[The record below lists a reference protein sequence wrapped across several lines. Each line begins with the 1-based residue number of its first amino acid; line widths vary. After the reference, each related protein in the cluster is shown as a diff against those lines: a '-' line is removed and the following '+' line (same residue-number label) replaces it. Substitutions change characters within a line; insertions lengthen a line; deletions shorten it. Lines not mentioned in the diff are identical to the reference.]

1 MIFFALPPGHRGSI
15 EERIRE
21 RRDPETSEGVVQVEI
36 RLELRAERRTG
47 ADRRSHPHPI
57 ARDNSGMSSSDAAQ
71 SSVNADARAGC
82 SSAGT
87 RNVRLHPNA
96 TPQHLASDRRGRG
109 HDVGGGG
116 APSLIQLLAA
126 SF

>member
-71 SSVNADARAGC
+71 SSVNADARAFLLN
-82 SSAGT
+82 SVARLREHEMSACTPT
-87 RNVRLHPNA
+87 RRRSIWLA
-96 TPQHLASDRRGRG
+96 TAAVAVTTS
-109 HDVGGGG
+109 VVVV
-116 APSLIQLLAA
+116 LLL
-126 SF
+126 